1 MENNQNAKSDAGKIR
16 PTMVPPEVIWAI
28 AVIREYGTQKY
39 GDQEN
44 WRQVEPQRYRDA
56 AYRHFLHYLADPRSV
71 DPESGYMSHPKV
83 TCGPYTLTDYTGD
96 SVTLELNSRFLGDGS
111 RCKFCCGTVRKFIFP
126 GIPDKFLVAGRGD
139 QFCNG
144 CI

>member
-16 PTMVPPEVIWAI
+16 PTMVPPGVIWAI

-71 DPESGYMSHPKV
+71 DPESGYPHLWHLACNIAFLCCLDALPQPEYEYDRKQKA
-83 TCGPYTLTDYTGD
+83 
-96 SVTLELNSRFLGDGS
+96 SRAEEN
-111 RCKFCCGTVRKFIFP
+111 VRR
-126 GIPDKFLVAGRGD
+126 GIYG
-139 QFCNG
+139 
-144 CI
+144 

>member
-1 MENNQNAKSDAGKIR
+1 MQNDQAIKRDAGKIR
-16 PTMVPPEVIWAI
+16 PTMVPPEVIWVI

-71 DPESGYMSHPKV
+71 DPESGYPHLWHLA
-83 TCGPYTLTDYTGD
+83 CNIAFLCD
-96 SVTLELNSRFLGDGS
+96 LEPGLGGNIN
-111 RCKFCCGTVRKFIFP
+111 RK
-126 GIPDKFLVAGRGD
+126 
-139 QFCNG
+139 
-144 CI
+144 